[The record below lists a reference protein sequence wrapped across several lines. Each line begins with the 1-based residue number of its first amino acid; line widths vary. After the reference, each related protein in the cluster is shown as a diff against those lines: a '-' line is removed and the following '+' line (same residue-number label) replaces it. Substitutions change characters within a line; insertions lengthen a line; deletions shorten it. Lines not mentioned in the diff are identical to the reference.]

1 MNYLLYN
8 PLSNNGKGDEGKKKA
23 IKDLAS
29 QFPDLEEVDYT
40 TTIFEDLA
48 KE

>member
-23 IKDLAS
+23 VKELS
-29 QFPDLEEVDYT
+29 GQFPDLEEIDYKA
-40 TTIFEDLA
+40 DNSY
-48 KE
+48 